1 MINLPTAKQ
10 TKGFLKDNKKTI
22 LTTTIA
28 IIILY
33 VLGIAYTLFSNGKV
47 DEIKKIDPATG
58 LEVKTI
64 TSKEYTQLLDQAVRF
79 DFYVENSDG
88 GAFANSNLLESV
100 LLSPAVSSEIDAQEK
115 IVPTIK
121 GDIPLKYM
129 LDVSADGSDN
139 SMHITVSTGDYKK
152 NLAIAKIL
160 YATVSEKTLPLLN
173 NKNIYMLSEPHKV
186 EIEHGPEAT
195 EEKTGTG
202 ALTYAVLGIGVC
214 IGAIVA
220 GILIAFARLFFKKEI
235 TDVFSYRKSDD
246 DTLIDLT
253 HLAAEDNKDELAHSI
268 QYPAVGRKLI
278 LSEQALPSDL
288 QAVLIAEEI
297 GEDASENKYV
307 FAQDITAVDPQLN
320 FDEIIIVSQKN
331 ITAKSWYNT
340 QRIQLEN
347 YPTPIK
353 IILL

>member
-22 LTTTIA
+22 LTTAIA
-28 IIILY
+28 IVILY

-47 DEIKKIDPATG
+47 EEIKKIDPATG
-58 LEVKTI
+58 LEVETI
-64 TSKEYTQLLDQAVRF
+64 TSKEYTKLLDKAVRF

-88 GAFANSNLLESV
+88 NAFTNSNLLESV
-100 LLSPAVSSEIDAQEK
+100 LLSPEVFSALDAQEK
-115 IVPTIK
+115 IVPAIQ

-129 LDVSADGSDN
+129 LDASANGNDN
-139 SMHITVSTGDYKK
+139 SMHILVGTGDYKK

-160 YATVSEKTLPLLN
+160 YAAVSEKTLTLLD
-173 NKNIYMLSEPHKV
+173 NKNVYMLSEPHKV
-186 EIEHGPEAT
+186 VIEHGPEAT

-202 ALTYAVLGIGVC
+202 ALTYAVLGIGVF
-214 IGAIVA
+214 IGAVVA
-220 GILIAFARLFFKKEI
+220 GILIAFTRLFFKKEI
-235 TDVFSYRKSDD
+235 TDVFSYRKSDE

-253 HLAAEDNKDELAHSI
+253 HLAAEDNKEELAHSI

-278 LSEQALPSDL
+278 LSEQALPSDVE
-288 QAVLIAEEI
+288 AVLIAEEI
-297 GEDASENKYV
+297 GEEASKNKYV
-307 FAQDITAVDPQLN
+307 FARDITTVDPQLN

-331 ITAKSWYNT
+331 ITAKSWYNS